1 MGPRRDAY
9 SKDMHTAEDCAAPSV
24 TRRRFHIGFI
34 YGLWSVIAA
43 ALGVPAALYLLLP
56 PKLRKMP
63 NWVTAGDVSKLQTGD
78 PVEMIFR
85 QNRVDGWKILSEKS
99 TAWVVK
105 LSDSQ
110 VVAFGPQCTHL
121 GCAYHWDENRSQF
134 LCPCHNSIF
143 AIDGTVVSGP
153 APRPLDRYDTKLE
166 GGKLLLGPLQ
176 ESKGQA

>member
-1 MGPRRDAY
+1 
-9 SKDMHTAEDCAAPSV
+9 MHTAADYSVPSGV
-24 TRRRFHIGFI
+24 TRRGFHIAFI
-34 YGLWSVIAA
+34 YGLWSVITA
-43 ALGVPAALYLLLP
+43 ALAVPAAVYLLLP
-56 PKLRKMP
+56 PKLRKTP
-63 NWVTAGDVSKLQTGD
+63 EWVNAGDVSKLEPGV
-78 PVEMIFR
+78 PVEMVFR

-105 LSDSQ
+105 NSASQ

-121 GCAYHWDENRSQF
+121 GCAYHWDDTRSQF

-153 APRPLDRYDTKLE
+153 APRPLDRYDTKVTD
-166 GGKLLLGPLQ
+166 GKLLLGPLH